1 MKRGVLNRW
10 QRRRMVEM
18 THMRFFQMMW
28 FMSDEERHWFK
39 AQYSLH
45 YSAYHRAV
53 VLFALRRLSSIF
65 KSPLTTLDGGLCLRA
80 LFDSVRAQGQS
91 RFMKA
96 IEFLTPVE
104 VHWNPMQTIVDDLS
118 EAEDACEDCFRDLPR
133 DANEWTVADYVGF
146 IAEFDKRVWNL
157 DRLRVLTYRNL
168 KAP

>member
-1 MKRGVLNRW
+1 
-10 QRRRMVEM
+10 M
-18 THMRFFQMMW
+18 TYVKYFQMMW
-28 FMSDEERHWFK
+28 FKSDDERHLFK

-45 YSAYHRAV
+45 YSAYHRSV

-65 KSPLTTLDGGLCLRA
+65 RSPLTALDGDLHLRA
-80 LFDSVRAQGQS
+80 LFDSVRAQRQS

-104 VHWNPMQTIVDDLS
+104 AHWNPMQIAVDDLS
-118 EAEDACEDCFRDLPR
+118 LAEDVCEECFRDLPR

-146 IAEFDKRVWNL
+146 IAEFDSRVWIL
-157 DRLRVLTYRNL
+157 DRLRVLTYLNL